1 MLLDLLLE
9 FFSGPF
15 LGSSLEQYTLFFATI
30 IGFLLIAKI
39 TNFFL
44 DNYVKKLAA
53 KTKSE
58 FDDLLIEAAQRP
70 VFFLAIIL
78 GIFFGST
85 VFLNLPQE
93 FRQTVSNITGLLLII
108 NFAWFLVK
116 IVDGIVA
123 HFILPIAK
131 RTKSRMDDQLTPI
144 ISKGLKASIAL
155 MALIV
160 ILDNFGYDITAL
172 VAGLGIGG
180 LAVAFAAQQTIADA
194 FGGLNIFLS
203 KPFFVGDKIMVE
215 GVEGKVEQIG
225 ARHTHIRDYDGRL
238 NIISNSKISSAIV
251 KNVTSEPGRKI
262 RMNLGVT
269 YGTSTEKLK
278 KAMELVRQILEGKQK
293 VDKKDLI
300 VGFTEYKESSL
311 NIFVMY
317 YIRETEYADIIKAQ
331 NEINLEIK
339 EAFEK
344 NKIEFAYPTQ
354 TVYLAK

>member
-1 MLLDLLLE
+1 M
-9 FFSGPF
+9 
-15 LGSSLEQYTLFFATI
+15 
-30 IGFLLIAKI
+30 KI
-39 TNFFL
+39 NC
-44 DNYVKKLAA
+44 D
-53 KTKSE
+53 
-58 FDDLLIEAAQRP
+58 
-70 VFFLAIIL
+70 
-78 GIFFGST
+78 
-85 VFLNLPQE
+85 
-93 FRQTVSNITGLLLII
+93 
-108 NFAWFLVK
+108 
-116 IVDGIVA
+116 VDV
-123 HFILPIAK
+123 
-131 RTKSRMDDQLTPI
+131 
-144 ISKGLKASIAL
+144 
-155 MALIV
+155 
-160 ILDNFGYDITAL
+160 
-172 VAGLGIGG
+172 
-180 LAVAFAAQQTIADA
+180 
-194 FGGLNIFLS
+194 
-203 KPFFVGDKIMVE
+203 VE
-215 GVEGKVEQIG
+215 GVEGKVEQSG